1 LKPSLFTNELLAI
14 ADPLYTVI
22 FEGLWCAADRE
33 GRLEDRPAKIHMAV
47 NPGRAFEGTDRSLNW
62 LNENR
67 FIERYVVDGIA
78 YIQVLMFWKHQNP
91 HFKESPSVI
100 PKAPGFSS
108 TDEGKASGFS
118 PTDDTKASGKPEA
131 NGHESDFH
139 EGKARLIPDS
149 GFLIPSSLI
158 PDSGSLIPD
167 SHPLDGYEG
176 KKPRAKRSAAT
187 RIPDGFELTDLRRA
201 YAESKGVDPEPTFE
215 AFCAYWR
222 NRPKDAEKLNWD
234 LTWHSWVLKDAKDT
248 KQRNAPKPTR
258 YDQIQ
263 AMRNGR

>member
-1 LKPSLFTNELLAI
+1 MRARNLKPGFFKNPELADAGPVAQLLFA
-14 ADPLYTVI
+14 
-22 FEGLWCAADRE
+22 GLWLMADKE
-33 GRLEDRPAKIHMAV
+33 GRLKDQPRVIKAELFPYYDVDV
-47 NPGRAFEGTDRSLNW
+47 NGELTV
-62 LNENR
+62 
-67 FIERYVVDGIA
+67 IERLGHIHRYVTDGIA
-78 YIQVLMFWKHQNP
+78 VIEVCNFKKHQSP
-91 HFKESPSVI
+91 HHTERASELPPCKCEKTCIPSVHEI
-100 PKAPGFSS
+100 NGEVTVNLPL
-108 TDEGKASGFS
+108 
-118 PTDDTKASGKPEA
+118 DDGGNP
-131 NGHESDFH
+131 SD
-139 EGKARLIPDS
+139 S
-149 GFLIPSSLI
+149 LIPSSLI